1 MNIRAACVWIMAGV
15 PIAALLAVPPGFS
28 GQQKSDGTL
37 SYAKDV
43 VPIIRKHCLPC
54 HAEESRNSS
63 ELHLDTHAS
72 MMEGGEHGVPIVP
85 GKPDESI
92 LIQKLLP
99 DPPFGDTMPLQR
111 RRRSAGAGEK
121 KMTAEEVELL
131 REWIR
136 QGARSN

>member
-1 MNIRAACVWIMAGV
+1 MNMRAAGVWIMAGV

-28 GQQKSDGTL
+28 EQQRSDRSL
-37 SYAKDV
+37 SYEKDV
-43 VPIIRKHCLPC
+43 APIFRKHCLPC

-63 ELHLDTHAS
+63 ELSLDTHAS
-72 MMEGGEHGVPIVP
+72 MMEGGEHGTPIVP

-121 KMTAEEVELL
+121 KITAEEVESL

-136 QGARSN
+136 QGAKGN